1 MEEAIKYIYE
11 DSDDL
16 IVKARNNELWFN
28 MGNYEVIIRLLS
40 LSCFNI
46 NENDMEYLIN
56 ELAFENLLNIKKI
69 TLSLLRFYMG
79 NISPRIRRK

>member
-56 ELAFENLLNIKKI
+56 ELAFENLLNNDWNKKYSQ
-69 TLSLLRFYMG
+69 LFPM
-79 NISPRIRRK
+79 RIVA